1 MGWDN
6 KNSQK
11 KVKDIMT
18 AKIIKVKPEDSV
30 QDALKKLAL
39 KNVGRLMVMEGE
51 KLVGIITRSDIMK
64 GYRLKLMQKSTN
76 QMAEVNF
83 DCR

>member
-1 MGWDN
+1 
-6 KNSQK
+6 
-11 KVKDIMT
+11 MT

-39 KNVGRLMVMEGE
+39 KNVGRLMVMDGE

-76 QMAEVNF
+76 LNN
-83 DCR
+83 RS

>member
-1 MGWDN
+1 
-6 KNSQK
+6 
-11 KVKDIMT
+11 MT

-39 KNVGRLMVMEGE
+39 KNVGRLMVMDGE

-76 QMAEVNF
+76 LNG
-83 DCR
+83 RS